1 MQQSPL
7 RSTERE
13 QRRLRA
19 APRLSS
25 GSVRRARPP
34 SPSFHGLP
42 SDFPLRLQ
50 TRPVRPSYEN
60 RKDFVPSGPLRLF
73 DSLSGPFSF
82 VFFPAVLLQ
91 AKRLPRFPENSGNR
105 GSRSSSDN
113 RLPAQILSPPP
124 ETTNSAQNA
133 ARKRRR
139 KHPHLRQLR
148 PKISFPGLFERFQSN
163 IFSPFL
169 ARNMRKKA
177 ISVSS
182 SNVFFSAAPSFS

>member
-19 APRLSS
+19 APASPPALSAAP
-25 GSVRRARPP
+25 GPLPLLLPDFRPI
-34 SPSFHGLP
+34 
-42 SDFPLRLQ
+42 FPHRLQ

-60 RKDFVPSGPLRLF
+60 RKDVVPSGPLRLF

-182 SNVFFSAAPSFS
+182 SNVFFSAAPSLS